1 MNKIEI
7 DYIISQKFSDG
18 YNNLPKVIKKIIYK
32 TLNNLLFI
40 DKINYIIERNSQHDA
55 VHFLNDLFDYL
66 NFSCLISNKDLQK
79 IPAEGRLICVANHPI
94 GSLDSLSLLKTF
106 LDIRPDVKIVANEIL
121 NNFDFLKQHL
131 LPVDI
136 YSKTAKRSYI
146 SAIHKSLEEENV
158 VIMFPAAS
166 VSRLSWFRVVDS
178 EWHKGTITLSR
189 KFQTPVLPVF
199 IDAKNSWLFY
209 TVSIINKNLSTLLL
223 SYELFNKQDKTIRIK
238 IGYSIPHKV
247 FTHSYINDK
256 YQIKL
261 LKKHVYLMGK
271 KDKTVYATEKN
282 IIRPIDRRLIKKE
295 LNSSR
300 LLSYT
305 SDNIQIYITTKK
317 DSPNCLNEIARL
329 REITFRKVG
338 EGTGK
343 KLDLDGFDSIYS
355 HLIVW
360 DDRELEIIGSYR
372 IGFGKEIFDKYGVEG
387 FYTSTLFSFSK
398 EFEYNYL
405 QNSIEL
411 GRSFVQKKYW
421 NTNAL
426 NYLWLGIGALI
437 AENNSYKYLFG
448 GVSISNSYPAFAKE
462 LIVFYYKKWYGG
474 KENLVKPNNSFS
486 LSKSKELELPGL
498 FDSGSVKRDY
508 KILKNILRQTNCS
521 TPVLYKHYSDLCEDG
536 GVSFLG
542 FGVDKNFENCID
554 GLILVDINLIKPEKK
569 NRYIKSFSSLEL
581 KKPA

>member
-1 MNKIEI
+1 M
-7 DYIISQKFSDG
+7 
-18 YNNLPKVIKKIIYK
+18 
-32 TLNNLLFI
+32 
-40 DKINYIIERNSQHDA
+40 
-55 VHFLNDLFDYL
+55 
-66 NFSCLISNKDLQK
+66 
-79 IPAEGRLICVANHPI
+79 
-94 GSLDSLSLLKTF
+94 
-106 LDIRPDVKIVANEIL
+106 
-121 NNFDFLKQHL
+121 
-131 LPVDI
+131 
-136 YSKTAKRSYI
+136 
-146 SAIHKSLEEENV
+146 
-158 VIMFPAAS
+158 
-166 VSRLSWFRVVDS
+166 
-178 EWHKGTITLSR
+178 
-189 KFQTPVLPVF
+189 
-199 IDAKNSWLFY
+199 
-209 TVSIINKNLSTLLL
+209 
-223 SYELFNKQDKTIRIK
+223 
-238 IGYSIPHKV
+238 
-247 FTHSYINDK
+247 
-256 YQIKL
+256 
-261 LKKHVYLMGK
+261 
-271 KDKTVYATEKN
+271 
-282 IIRPIDRRLIKKE
+282 
-295 LNSSR
+295 
-300 LLSYT
+300 
-305 SDNIQIYITTKK
+305 
-317 DSPNCLNEIARL
+317 
-329 REITFRKVG
+329 
-338 EGTGK
+338 
-343 KLDLDGFDSIYS
+343 
-355 HLIVW
+355 W